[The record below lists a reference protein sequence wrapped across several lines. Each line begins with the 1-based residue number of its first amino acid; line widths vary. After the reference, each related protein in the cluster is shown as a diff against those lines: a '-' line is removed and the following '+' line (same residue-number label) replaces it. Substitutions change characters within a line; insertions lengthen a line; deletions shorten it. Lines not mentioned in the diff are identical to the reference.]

1 MQILKVFQCHKIM
14 EGKIQKS
21 ESKIQQ
27 SLVQANIKN
36 MFFAVMA
43 INYYMLM
50 IGLVSLLRY
59 TEAKI
64 NLTILLII
72 SLKKVNIAVK

>member
-1 MQILKVFQCHKIM
+1 M

-36 MFFAVMA
+36 IFFAVMA

-50 IGLVSLLRY
+50 IGLVSLLRH

>member
-50 IGLVSLLRY
+50 IGLLSLLRH

>member
-1 MQILKVFQCHKIM
+1 M

-36 MFFAVMA
+36 IFFAVMA
-43 INYYMLM
+43 INSYVLM
-50 IGLVSLLRY
+50 IGLVTLLRH

-64 NLTILLII
+64 SLTILLII

>member
-50 IGLVSLLRY
+50 IGLVSLLRH

>member
-1 MQILKVFQCHKIM
+1 M

-50 IGLVSLLRY
+50 IGLVSLLRH

>member
-1 MQILKVFQCHKIM
+1 M

-36 MFFAVMA
+36 IFFAVMA
-43 INYYMLM
+43 INSYMLM
-50 IGLVSLLRY
+50 IGLVTLLRH

-64 NLTILLII
+64 SLTILLII